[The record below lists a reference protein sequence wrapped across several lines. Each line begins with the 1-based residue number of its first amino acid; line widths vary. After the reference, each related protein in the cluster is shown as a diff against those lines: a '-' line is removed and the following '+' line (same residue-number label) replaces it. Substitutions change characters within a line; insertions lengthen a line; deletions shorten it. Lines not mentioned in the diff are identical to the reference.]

1 MFDLISIGD
10 ARIDNYTK
18 IEDAHIACTLNKESC
33 EICLKFGSKIPVTEF
48 FPITGGNNMNNSI
61 GSSRLGLKSAIY
73 CNVGDDPN
81 AHLVI
86 NELKKEGVST
96 RYVTQNKGMVT
107 EVSTVIH
114 YQGERTILV
123 FHQPW
128 KYSLPDF
135 DRSRWVYFS
144 SCSYSFTENNFPK
157 QIEGFIERTGS
168 KLVFAPGTYQ
178 LKYRIKKLPG
188 LLSLTNILIVNKEE
202 AKKILE
208 INEEKHIEIKVLL
221 KKLLELG
228 PKNIIIT
235 DGEEGSFAYDGS
247 EYYQLKTFPAKL
259 VEMTGAG
266 DAYST
271 GLVAG
276 LFYNQTLP
284 EAMRWGAA
292 NGASVVE
299 YVGPHKGLLTYDQMQ
314 KKLKEHDKIKTRE
327 LK

>member
-33 EICLKFGSKIPVTEF
+33 EICLKFGTKIPVTEF

-61 GSSRLGLKSAIY
+61 GSARLGLHTALY
-73 CNVGDDPN
+73 CNVGDDPSSQ
-81 AHLVI
+81 LII
-86 NELKKEGVST
+86 NELKKEGVSI

-128 KYSLPDF
+128 RYNLPDF
-135 DRSRWVYFS
+135 DRARWVYFS
-144 SCSYSFTENNFPK
+144 SCSYSFIENNFPK
-157 QIEGFIERTGS
+157 QVENFIERTGS

-178 LKYRIKKLPG
+178 LKYGIKKLPG
-188 LLSLTNILIVNKEE
+188 ILSLTNILIVNKEE

-208 INEEKHIEIKVLL
+208 IPEEKHIEIKLLL
-221 KKLLELG
+221 KNLLDLG
-228 PKNIIIT
+228 PKNIVIT
-235 DGEEGSFAYDGS
+235 DGEEGSFAFDG
-247 EYYQLKTFPAKL
+247 ERFYQLKTFPAKL

-271 GLVAG
+271 GLIAG
-276 LFYNQTLP
+276 LFYGKTLP

-292 NGASVVE
+292 NGASVIE
-299 YVGPHKGLLTYDQMQ
+299 YVGPHAGLLTYDKMQ
-314 KKLKEHDKIKTRE
+314 KKLKENDKIMTKE
-327 LK
+327 FK